1 MVCEFGDRLGGN
13 VVGVGSPGLVGL
25 LWGVGWKGTGK
36 DRGMEVAAG
45 KGNMDLEAGSRDF
58 GVVGGEESSLMR

>member
-13 VVGVGSPGLVGL
+13 VVGVGSLGLVGL

-45 KGNMDLEAGSRDF
+45 KGNMDLEARSRDF
-58 GVVGGEESSLMR
+58 GVAGGKASGLRR